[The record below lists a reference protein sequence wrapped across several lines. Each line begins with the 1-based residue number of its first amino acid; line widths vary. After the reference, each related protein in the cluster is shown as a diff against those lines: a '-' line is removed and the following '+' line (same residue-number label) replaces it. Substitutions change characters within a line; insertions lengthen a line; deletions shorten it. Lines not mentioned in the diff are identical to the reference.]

1 MKLKFS
7 LDQPKG
13 EGSEP
18 ASTPAPSEQPTQ
30 TKVPKISFKKK
41 TATPATAAPAAEAPK
56 PKRQY
61 NKKPK
66 PDQTEGS
73 PEAVKKTPGR
83 KRKIKTEED
92 EGNATPPAKKPK
104 SSGIRLN
111 LTGKLNTGLLADTA
125 QPQAPTR
132 QVPKL
137 RISSGQKL
145 SLQQRS
151 ESVTHLRVKAKGK
164 PPPRPVGVG
173 YDSEGEDIEVDPA
186 IESQVI
192 LSFIVKDDNGD
203 ASYMRK
209 MIDERKVG
217 LKVTEGGA
225 DIAIRFLGHSDG
237 RRALVIIR
245 GRKYAALLVDLPCV
259 IESMKSW
266 DRKAWW
272 KVADVSQKL
281 MILGVVNTDEEAM
294 KYPIPPEV
302 DAKHWLYPHGLTPP
316 MKWVRKRRFRHNVN
330 YRRIEEVE
338 SAVQTLLEKDQAR
351 RNAGWQVTH
360 EWIEPGQDLEQEDE
374 EMEEQGAEFDETYG
388 DGMELEQAEVELDAE
403 GEDDLARLM
412 QEGFGEAT
420 VELTMS
426 PSANTPS
433 ATIEHRLSQDPM
445 LQTAITSDSGV
456 TPASQEETGDE
467 ALESGDEDDG
477 EVDEDDEEEKARQEE
492 LAEQREEIEDLRREI
507 AAFEEQAQKQA
518 NPMLKKRAQD
528 KAKSLKAELELKLSG
543 LGEDEEEE

>member
-7 LDQPKG
+7 LDKSEG
-13 EGSEP
+13 EGSAP
-18 ASTPAPSEQPTQ
+18 VPTPAPSEQSVQ
-30 TKVPKISFKKK
+30 SKVPKIKLKNKSE
-41 TATPATAAPAAEAPK
+41 TPAAAAPPPEAPK

-73 PEAVKKTPGR
+73 PEAAKKTPGR

-92 EGNATPPAKKPK
+92 EENATPAAKKSK
-104 SSGIRLN
+104 ASGIRLS
-111 LTGKLNTGLLADTA
+111 LTGLKADTS
-125 QPQAPTR
+125 QPQAPIR

-137 RISSGQKL
+137 KISSGG
-145 SLQQRS
+145 RS
-151 ESVTHLRVKAKGK
+151 VSIRQPSASIPHLKVRAKGK

-173 YDSEGEDIEVDPA
+173 YDSEGEDIEIDPA

-192 LSFIVKDDNGD
+192 LSFMVKDENDD
-203 ASYMRK
+203 AGYIHK

-217 LKVTEGGA
+217 LKVAEGGA
-225 DIAIRFLGHSDG
+225 DITIRFLPHSEG
-237 RRALVIIR
+237 RRAMVTVR
-245 GRKYAALLVDLPCV
+245 GRKYAAILVDLPCV
-259 IESMKSW
+259 IESMKGW
-266 DRKAWW
+266 DKRNWW

-281 MILGVVNTDEEAM
+281 LVMGLVNTEEEAI

-302 DAKHWLYPHGLTPP
+302 DSKHWLYPHGLTPP

-338 SAVQTLLEKDQAR
+338 SAVEALLDKDRAR
-351 RNAGWQVTH
+351 RDAGWQVTH
-360 EWIEPGQDLEQEDE
+360 EWVDPGQELEQGDE
-374 EMEEQGAEFDETYG
+374 EMGEREGDFDETYE
-388 DGMELEQAEVELDAE
+388 DGMELEQAEGEEVD

-412 QEGFGEAT
+412 QEGFGEID
-420 VELTMS
+420 
-426 PSANTPS
+426 PSATIEMSLSPAAITPS

-467 ALESGDEDDG
+467 AIESGDEDDG
-477 EVDEDDEEEKARQEE
+477 EVDEEDEEEKARQEE
-492 LAEQREEIEDLRREI
+492 LAEQREEIEDLRKEI
-507 AAFEEQAQKQA
+507 AAFEEQAQKQP
-518 NPMLKKRAQD
+518 NPMLKKRAID
-528 KAKSLKAELELKLSG
+528 KAKSLKAELELKLAG
-543 LGEDEEEE
+543 LGEDEEE